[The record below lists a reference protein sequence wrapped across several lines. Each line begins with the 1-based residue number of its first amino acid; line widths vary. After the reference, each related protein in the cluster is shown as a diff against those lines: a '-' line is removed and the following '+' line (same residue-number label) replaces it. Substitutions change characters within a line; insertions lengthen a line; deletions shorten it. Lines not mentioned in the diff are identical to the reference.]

1 MIHDLPNT
9 QNHLQMRNLRLELSW
24 AELGRAGLDW
34 AHLNIRTNFYFF
46 LMLVILWPLMLH
58 LEQYLECISI
68 GNGNLLT

>member
-24 AELGRAGLDW
+24 AVLGRAGLDW

-46 LMLVILWPLMLH
+46 LMLVILWPLMLN